1 MSLNNETFEADDLFN
16 RKSLADKIADLISI
30 SEEEGMRE
38 SSFVIALNASW
49 GNGKTT
55 FVNKLINKIKN
66 PLEDK
71 YEKLK
76 AIPIY
81 YNAWEED
88 DYGNAFESLI
98 YRIVEEISEQ
108 IETEPTI
115 KNQFEILK
123 RNLPEILLSVGKS
136 YAKTKGIDIDNLID
150 KINETNN
157 SQKTL
162 NESDYFSKY
171 IEFKE
176 VKKRFKDNLK
186 NLSSEK
192 KIIIFIDELDRCRPD
207 FAIETLEIV
216 KHYFDIPNIVFVL
229 SLDIEQLSHSI
240 ATCYGQNMDSSGYIR
255 RFIDFQVNIPQ
266 AKLNN
271 IQFEIAESNS
281 VREMFEYF
289 KLSIRDVLKIKK
301 DLMFFFKKFNA
312 REEITLIYI
321 NLIIIK
327 YKYPNELERLLNGY
341 IEINNEEGEKFY
353 RKIIF
358 PNNRIYFEE
367 LTKGGNKILLS
378 QIKQD
383 YNQSYKKAFF
393 VISNLKNN
401 EHTLGQHIERVI
413 EYVKIS

>member
-16 RKSLADKIADLISI
+16 RKPLADKIADLISI

-66 PLEDK
+66 PMEDK

-157 SQKTL
+157 FQKTL

-186 NLSSEK
+186 KLSSEK
-192 KIIIFIDELDRCRPD
+192 KIIIFIDELDRCRPN

-216 KHYFDIPNIVFVL
+216 KHYFNIPNIIFVL

-240 ATCYGQNMDSSGYIR
+240 ATCYGQNMDSAGYLR
-255 RFIDFQVNIPQ
+255 RFIDFQVNMPQ
-266 AKLNN
+266 AKLDN
-271 IQFEIAESNS
+271 ISFSNIG
-281 VREMFEYF
+281 VDLTKKNFEYF
-289 KLSIRDVLKIKK
+289 KLSIRDVNKIKK
-301 DLMFFFKKFNA
+301 DLIFFFEKFQES
-312 REEITLIYI
+312 EEKTLIYI

-327 YKYPNELERLLNGY
+327 YLYPAELKKVLFGTFST
-341 IEINNEEGEKFY
+341 INDKDDEMLK
-353 RKIIF
+353 KIIL
-358 PNNRIYFEE
+358 PENMQYFEE
-367 LTKGGNKILLS
+367 LKNGMNKTKLS
-378 QIKQD
+378 EI
-383 YNQSYKKAFF
+383 NTVPNENNKKAYF
-393 VISNLKNN
+393 IIKKLWDNT
-401 EHTLGQHIERVI
+401 TLGEHIERVI
-413 EYVKIS
+413 EYVKVG